1 MASKAVMVGIDK
13 DLIELVQ
20 SENLAQLVGIFDLS
34 GRKDALGMPVIGGD
48 ADWEAWRADN
58 PGVAVILSVDP
69 QKRRRALAQVY
80 GLDRCLTII
89 SGRASVARS
98 AKLGGGSIVQ
108 SGAILSADAVL
119 GAGVKVNVAA
129 SVHHDCRVGDF
140 VTLAPGAR
148 LLGTVTVDD
157 DCYVGAHAVVLPNLK
172 IGRGGTVGAGAVVT
186 RDVPAGATVMG
197 VPAKRL
203 N

>member
-1 MASKAVMVGIDK
+1 MASNAVMVGIDK

-20 SENLAQLVGIFDLS
+20 SENLAHLVGIFDLS
-34 GRKDALGMPVIGGD
+34 GRKEALGMPVIGGD
-48 ADWEAWRADN
+48 ADWEAWRAVN

-98 AKLGGGSIVQ
+98 AKLGAGSIVQ

-172 IGRGGTVGAGAVVT
+172 IGRGATIGAGAIVT